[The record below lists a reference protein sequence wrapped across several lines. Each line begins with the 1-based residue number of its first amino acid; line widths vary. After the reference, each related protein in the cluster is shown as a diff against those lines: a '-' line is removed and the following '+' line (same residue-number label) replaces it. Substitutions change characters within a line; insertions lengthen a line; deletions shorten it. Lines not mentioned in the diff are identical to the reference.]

1 MWIVEGHSP
10 RVQGAPYLR
19 GRGLDTTR
27 PILVGID
34 GGKALHAGITAV
46 FDHPAIQR
54 CQMHKLRNV
63 ADKLPDDLATAVT
76 KKMRAL
82 PRAVRDHR

>member
-1 MWIVEGHSP
+1 
-10 RVQGAPYLR
+10 
-19 GRGLDTTR
+19 
-27 PILVGID
+27 
-34 GGKALHAGITAV
+34 
-46 FDHPAIQR
+46 
-54 CQMHKLRNV
+54 MHKLRNV